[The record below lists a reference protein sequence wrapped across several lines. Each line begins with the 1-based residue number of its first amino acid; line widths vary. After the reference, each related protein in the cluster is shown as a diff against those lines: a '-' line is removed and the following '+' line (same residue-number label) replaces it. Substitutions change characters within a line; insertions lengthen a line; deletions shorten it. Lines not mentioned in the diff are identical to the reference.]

1 MQQLI
6 TSPIFCRGAQIPVDN
21 PTMSLPPSNGNFPAN
36 LGRAYDLS
44 SLTKP
49 KADASKGSPN
59 SVSAVEVTV
68 DNFMSDFA
76 AISKE
81 KPVVLLAYSPRSQAS
96 LELRDLMAQMS
107 VEENQSWIFGG
118 INADSQIQL
127 AQALQIPSVPYAI
140 AFLDEQP
147 LALFDRPYPREQI
160 AMVIAKLFEMAKE
173 RGMQVEIPE
182 VKEPPLEPEEAAAL
196 SALENGDYSGAAM
209 AYRNWLQRKPDENMA
224 KIGLAQ
230 CELMIRISALDPA
243 DTIAQANQDSQNVEK
258 QIKASDIEFAQGLIK
273 AAFDRLISVVRNS
286 AGDERKLAKE
296 HLLLLFQLVDPAE
309 PDLIRARNELASALF

>member
-1 MQQLI
+1 
-6 TSPIFCRGAQIPVDN
+6 
-21 PTMSLPPSNGNFPAN
+21 MSLSPNNGNFPAN

-49 KADASKGSPN
+49 KTDTSN
-59 SVSAVEVTV
+59 SSRSGVSAVEVTV
-68 DNFMSDFA
+68 DNFMADFV

-107 VEENQSWIFGG
+107 IEENQSWIFGG

-147 LALFDRPYPREQI
+147 LALFDRPYPKEQI

-182 VKEPPLEPEEAAAL
+182 IKEAPLEPEEAAAL

-209 AYRNWLQRKPDENMA
+209 AYRNWLQRKPDEAMA

-230 CELMIRISALDPA
+230 CELMIRISALEPA
-243 DTIAQANQDSQNVEK
+243 ETIAQANQAPAVVEK
-258 QIKASDIEFAQGLIK
+258 QIKAADIEFAQGQIK
-273 AAFDRLISVVRNS
+273 AAFERLIAVVRNS
-286 AGDERKLAKE
+286 DGDERKLAKE